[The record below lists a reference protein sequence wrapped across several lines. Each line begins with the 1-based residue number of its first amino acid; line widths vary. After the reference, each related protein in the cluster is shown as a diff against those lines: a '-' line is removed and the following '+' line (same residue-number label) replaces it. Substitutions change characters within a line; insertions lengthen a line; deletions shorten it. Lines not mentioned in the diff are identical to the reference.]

1 MSKLAISKFF
11 EQKLEAPL
19 HNTVWSW
26 GSENAKGIYLRAWNR
41 TKIGQKFD
49 IANSGME
56 TDNDGRTRAGGV
68 ERAKHVKAIAQ
79 GKPGYIVAIDGE
91 VDDEGKSH
99 IKDYNDKAV
108 FRILSLTVNE
118 QGKTLAEVDYDNPI
132 LIEAIGEETD
142 VAAIMES
149 LEDKPKALATLAKA
163 ETLGWQITGMNDH
176 GVTILLKGKKTGLI
190 SYTGEFS
197 AA

>member
-1 MSKLAISKFF
+1 TKMNLPTFSCYLYDFSM
-11 EQKLEAPL
+11 L
-19 HNTVWSW
+19 VV
-26 GSENAKGIYLRAWNR
+26 GSPQAWNR
-41 TKIGQKFD
+41 TKIGEKFD

-56 TDNDGRTRAGGV
+56 TDNDGRTRSGGV

-79 GKPGYIVAIDGE
+79 GKPGYIVAIDGYL
-91 VDDEGKSH
+91 DDAGKSH
-99 IKDYNDKAV
+99 IVDYNDKAV

-118 QGKTLAEVDYDNPI
+118 QGKTLAEVDYDKPI
-132 LIEAIGEETD
+132 LIEVIGEETD

-149 LEDKPKALATLAKA
+149 LKDKPKALTTLAKA
-163 ETLGWQITGMNDH
+163 EKLGWQITGMNDH

>member
-11 EQKLEAPL
+11 EHKLEAPL

-41 TKIGQKFD
+41 TKIGEKFD

-56 TDNDGRTRAGGV
+56 TDNDGRTRSGGV
-68 ERAKHVKAIAQ
+68 ERAKHVKAIDQ
-79 GKPGYIVAIDGE
+79 GKPGYIVAIDGY
-91 VDDEGKSH
+91 VDDAGKSH
-99 IKDYNDKAV
+99 IVDYNDKAV

-118 QGKTLAEVDYDNPI
+118 QGKTLAEV
-132 LIEAIGEETD
+132 EAIGEETD

-163 ETLGWQITGMNDH
+163 EKLGWQITGTNDH

>member
-41 TKIGQKFD
+41 TKIGEKFD

-108 FRILSLTVNE
+108 FRI
-118 QGKTLAEVDYDNPI
+118 
-132 LIEAIGEETD
+132 
-142 VAAIMES
+142 
-149 LEDKPKALATLAKA
+149 
-163 ETLGWQITGMNDH
+163 
-176 GVTILLKGKKTGLI
+176 
-190 SYTGEFS
+190 
-197 AA
+197 

>member
-41 TKIGQKFD
+41 TKVGDKFD
-49 IANSGME
+49 IANVGME
-56 TDNDGRTRAGGV
+56 TDDDGRTRAGGV
-68 ERAKHVKAIAQ
+68 ERAKHVKAITQ
-79 GKPGYIVAIDGE
+79 GKPGYIVAIDGY
-91 VDDEGKSH
+91 VDDAGKSH
-99 IKDYNDKAV
+99 IVDYNDKAV
-108 FRILSLTVNE
+108 FRIVSLTVNE
-118 QGKTLAEVDYDNPI
+118 QGKTLAEVDYDTPV
-132 LIEAIGEETD
+132 LIDMIGEETD
-142 VAAIMES
+142 VTAIMES
-149 LEDKPKALATLAKA
+149 LSDKPKALATLAKA
-163 ETLGWQITGMNDH
+163 EKLGWQITGSNAQ

-190 SYTGEFS
+190 LYTGEFS

>member
-19 HNTVWSW
+19 HNAVWSW

-41 TKIGQKFD
+41 TKIDDKFD

-68 ERAKHVKAIAQ
+68 ERSKHVKAIDQ
-79 GKPGYIVAIDGE
+79 GKPGYIVAIEGY
-91 VDDEGKSH
+91 VDDAGKSH
-99 IKDYNDKAV
+99 IVDYNDKAV

-142 VAAIMES
+142 VAAIMKG

-163 ETLGWQITGMNDH
+163 EKLGWQITGMNDQ

>member
-41 TKIGQKFD
+41 TKVGNKFD
-49 IANSGME
+49 IANVGME
-56 TDNDGRTRAGGV
+56 TDDDGRTRAGGV
-68 ERAKHVKAIAQ
+68 ERAKHVKAITQ
-79 GKPGYIVAIDGE
+79 GKPGYIVAIDGY

-99 IKDYNDKAV
+99 IVDYNDKAV
-108 FRILSLTVNE
+108 FRIVSLTVNE
-118 QGKTLAEVDYDNPI
+118 QGKTLA
-132 LIEAIGEETD
+132 G
-142 VAAIMES
+142 
-149 LEDKPKALATLAKA
+149 KPKALATLAKA
-163 ETLGWQITGMNDH
+163 EKLGWQITGSNAQ

>member
-1 MSKLAISKFF
+1 M
-11 EQKLEAPL
+11 
-19 HNTVWSW
+19 
-26 GSENAKGIYLRAWNR
+26 
-41 TKIGQKFD
+41 
-49 IANSGME
+49 
-56 TDNDGRTRAGGV
+56 V
-68 ERAKHVKAIAQ
+68 ELAKHVKAIAQ
-79 GKPGYIVAIDGE
+79 GKPGYIVAIDGY
-91 VDDEGKSH
+91 VDDAGKSH
-99 IKDYNDKAV
+99 IVDYNDKAV

-149 LEDKPKALATLAKA
+149 LKDKPKTLTTLAKA
-163 ETLGWQITGMNDH
+163 EKLGWQITGMNDH